1 MQWIILSILSIFNHL
16 TPKYYL
22 FGSFQSTSKGQA
34 SKEHRL
40 AILELLP
47 FTSEIKNR

>member
-22 FGSFQSTSKGQA
+22 FGSFQSFLIAEQGTFD
-34 SKEHRL
+34 L
-40 AILELLP
+40 
-47 FTSEIKNR
+47 